1 MTGTHPGGRFFGIA
15 ESRADGSRGPLC
27 NLDYRRDPDAAWAAL
42 METHAEVDR
51 KLSRMTEQVRPF
63 DKRLAMTEGHYSLVG
78 RNRGDILST
87 WAAGV
92 AYARILNTIHRHSD
106 LLDIAT
112 CADFFGNRWQV
123 NAILLP
129 TPVWSGTPFLMP
141 VGQVMALFGGHTGT
155 CAIPVC
161 CSDHNIDVTASLDGD
176 RIFLHLVN
184 TSAHRSVRLPLAV
197 QGRTIRNATVWE
209 IAADPMLEIMEHTA
223 MQQESV
229 RRPLPDGVYSLPAAG
244 VAAIELDL
252 APVSSLSGTGFPISV
267 QA

>member
-141 VGQVMALFGGHTGT
+141 VGRVMALFGGHTGKY
-155 CAIPVC
+155 AIPAR
-161 CSDHNIDVTASLDGD
+161 CSERDVDVTASLDGD
-176 RIFLHLVN
+176 RLFLHLVN
-184 TSAHRSVRLPLAV
+184 TSARHSVRLPLAV
-197 QGRTIRNATVWE
+197 QGRTIRNAVVRE
-209 IAADPMLEIMEHTA
+209 IAADPMLEIMEETA
-223 MQQESV
+223 AQLEPV
-229 RRPLPDGVYSLPAAG
+229 RRPIADNVYTLPAAG
-244 VAAIELDL
+244 VAAIELEL
-252 APVSSLSGTGFPISV
+252 NPVPP
-267 QA
+267 AAE